1 MSILSL
7 LSTLFL
13 GPLKLVFELIFGI
26 ANRFVSNP
34 GLAIIFLSLAMNILV
49 LPLYKRADAMQEAA
63 RDTEAKLKRGVDH
76 IKKTFSGD
84 ERMMMLQAYYRQ
96 NDYKPTSSLNGS
108 VSLLL
113 EIPFFMAAYQF
124 LSHLDLLNGVAFGP
138 IADMG
143 APDGLIVIGGITLNL
158 LPILMTTINV
168 ISSAIYLKGFPLKT
182 KIQLYGIALFFLVF
196 LWTSPAGLV
205 FYWTL
210 NNVFSLVKNIFYK
223 IKNPQKVLRIL
234 TFIIGIAG
242 VVFGAAFYDATVGKR
257 VFIVLLGAALML
269 PMILNLVKSKAPK
282 AENKPIPK
290 PNTGMF
296 ILGGVFMTVLVGVL
310 IPSAY
315 ISASTL
321 EYIDVTY
328 FHNPMW
334 YIAST
339 AAMSAGFFLVWF
351 GVFYWLANPAGKVF
365 FTRLMWILSG
375 VAITNYMFFGTKLG
389 TISAQLQYD
398 KGLSFSGK
406 EHIINLL
413 VVLAVAAVLLLI
425 AVKWKKVCTTVLLT
439 ASVAVFGM
447 AVLNMSTITSA
458 VDSLTSAE
466 NLKSNGIPS
475 FDLSTEGENVVVIML
490 DRAMGEYI
498 PYIFAEKPEL
508 EEKFAGFT
516 YYKNTISFAAKTNM
530 AAPALLGGYEYTPVE
545 MNKRDT
551 ESLVSKHNEAL
562 KVMPVLFAENG
573 YEVTV
578 CDPPYANYSWIP
590 DLTIYDDYPEIDTYI
605 SKGVFGDTEQKQ
617 TAIDSNHRNFFC
629 FGIMKSMPTLV
640 QSFIY
645 DNGTY
650 NRLGSS
656 SVIVEYAGQERV
668 DLSHATGLDSIFMN
682 TYNVLINMSQMTK
695 ISTDDKNTFLFLA
708 NDTTHDPMLLQTPDY
723 VPSDIVDN
731 EEYDAAHADRF
742 TIDGNELTV
751 ETQYQMIHY
760 HANMAALLR
769 LADWFDYLREE
780 GVYDNTK
787 IILVADHGS
796 MNINHLED
804 FWLDEY
810 EDEMT
815 NIGDLRNT
823 EAYYPL
829 LMVKE
834 IGSDEFTTSDEFM
847 TNADVPTLAANGLIK
862 NPVNPFTGKPI
873 NSDEKTAHDQFI
885 CISRDHDVATNN
897 GNSFNS
903 SYWAS
908 VKDDI
913 YDPDNWTLH
922 RKWTVL
928 KEHAAPEAK

>member
-1 MSILSL
+1 MSILSI
-7 LSTLFL
+7 LSTLFI

-124 LSHLDLLNGVAFGP
+124 LSHLDLLNGVSFGP

-269 PMILNLVKSKAPK
+269 PMILNLVKSKVPK
-282 AENKPIPK
+282 AEKKPTPK

-334 YIAST
+334 YIASST
-339 AAMSAGFFLVWF
+339 AMSAGFFLVWF

-413 VVLAVAAVLLLI
+413 VVLAVTAVLLLI

-466 NLKSNGIPS
+466 SLKSSGIPS

-578 CDPPYANYSWIP
+578 CDPPYANYAWIP

-629 FGIMKSMPTLV
+629 FGIMKSMPTLA
-640 QSFIY
+640 QAFIY

-731 EEYDAAHADRF
+731 EE
-742 TIDGNELTV
+742 
-751 ETQYQMIHY
+751 
-760 HANMAALLR
+760 
-769 LADWFDYLREE
+769 
-780 GVYDNTK
+780 
-787 IILVADHGS
+787 
-796 MNINHLED
+796 
-804 FWLDEY
+804 
-810 EDEMT
+810 
-815 NIGDLRNT
+815 
-823 EAYYPL
+823 
-829 LMVKE
+829 
-834 IGSDEFTTSDEFM
+834 
-847 TNADVPTLAANGLIK
+847 
-862 NPVNPFTGKPI
+862 
-873 NSDEKTAHDQFI
+873 
-885 CISRDHDVATNN
+885 
-897 GNSFNS
+897 
-903 SYWAS
+903 
-908 VKDDI
+908 
-913 YDPDNWTLH
+913 
-922 RKWTVL
+922 
-928 KEHAAPEAK
+928 